1 MERGLFQLQGARDL
15 YESGLHGTDR
25 NDLRAEDTGYT
36 REHYDATCTEAGY
49 DLYRVRITLTVGEE
63 ERLCEKEILIPGE
76 EALGHLFEQGYPTC
90 LREGCSEPNP
100 DYQPE
105 PGEDGEAQKRKQ
117 TQTRSLRK
125 R

>member
-1 MERGLFQLQGARDL
+1 MTCVNPGCTEQV
-15 YESGLHGTDR
+15 EKVV
-25 NDLRAEDTGYT
+25 RAEDTGYT
-36 REHYDATCTEAGY
+36 HEHYDATCTEAGY
-49 DLYRVRITLTVGEE
+49 DLYRVRITLTAGEE
-63 ERLCEKEILIPGE
+63 ERLCEKEILIPGG

-117 TQTRSLRK
+117 TQAQSLRK
-125 R
+125 G

>member
-1 MERGLFQLQGARDL
+1 MNLGCTEQIDMMV
-15 YESGLHGTDR
+15 
-25 NDLRAEDTGYT
+25 RAEDTGYT
-36 REHYDATCTEAGY
+36 HEHYDATCTEAGY

-76 EALGHLFEQGYPTC
+76 EALGHLFEQGIRPAC
-90 LREGCSEPNP
+90 VRAAREPNP